1 MDRSQ
6 IGTAEGAAPD
16 QPRPLGV
23 KGRIASLDFIRGIAV
38 MGILAANIVG
48 FGQPH
53 FAALWPDAF
62 LVPRGRADDW
72 LWLAQF
78 VAIDGKMRGLFS
90 LLFGAG
96 MALFMDRAWDRGAT
110 RWLQARRLAWL
121 LLFGLAHFFLLWRGD
136 ILTTYALCGFVVLP
150 MLRWDAVR
158 LLALGL
164 TGYVFGSLYYA
175 AAFGLTYLA
184 SLSPPGESA
193 AFDTLVRQMDQYRI
207 DELADGG
214 VEAAIVQ
221 AGDYPGYV
229 AHTVFE
235 HGAEIP
241 FMFYS
246 ALFETVPLMLI
257 GMALYR
263 MDLFAAGSDAVRV
276 RGWGLAGLLVGAA
289 MSLAIGLWTIATGFS
304 FEATILAQ
312 SGLAPLARL
321 PMILGLAALLAIAG
335 NTVSGRLSRRV
346 AAAGRMAFSN
356 YLGTS
361 LVMLFVFH
369 GWALGL
375 FGLLDRPRLYLA
387 VAATW
392 VAMLAWS
399 PWWLTRFRY
408 GPLEWLWRC
417 LTYARMLP
425 LRQ

>member
-1 MDRSQ
+1 MNQSQGEIADGTTPDR
-6 IGTAEGAAPD
+6 
-16 QPRPLGV
+16 PRPLGGA
-23 KGRIASLDFIRGIAV
+23 GRIASLDFIRGIAV
-38 MGILAANIVG
+38 MGILVANIVG

-62 LVPRGRADDW
+62 LAPRGHSDDW

-96 MALFMDRAWDRGAT
+96 MALFMDRAWGRGAS

-136 ILTTYALCGFVVLP
+136 ILTTYALCGLVVLP

-175 AAFGLTYLA
+175 AAFGLSYMA

-193 AFDTLVRQMDQYRI
+193 VFDTLTRQMDQYRI
-207 DELADGG
+207 DELADGKF
-214 VEAAIVQ
+214 EATIIQ

-229 AHTVFE
+229 AHTVLE
-235 HGAEIP
+235 HGVEIP

-257 GMALYR
+257 GVALYR
-263 MDLFAAGSDAVRV
+263 MNLFAAGRDMASVR
-276 RGWGLAGLLVGAA
+276 RWGWSGLLAGAA
-289 MSLAIGLWTIATGFS
+289 MSLAIGLWTLASGFD
-304 FEATILAQ
+304 FTATILAQ

-335 NTVSGRLSRRV
+335 NTVNGAFSKRV
-346 AAAGRMAFSN
+346 SATGRMAFSN

-361 LVMLFVFH
+361 LVMLFVFQ

-375 FGLLDRPRLYLA
+375 FGQLDRPRLYL
-387 VAATW
+387 VAAATC
-392 VAMLAWS
+392 VAMFAWS
-399 PWWLTRFRY
+399 PWWLARFRY

-417 LTYARMLP
+417 LTYNRMLP
-425 LRQ
+425 LRR